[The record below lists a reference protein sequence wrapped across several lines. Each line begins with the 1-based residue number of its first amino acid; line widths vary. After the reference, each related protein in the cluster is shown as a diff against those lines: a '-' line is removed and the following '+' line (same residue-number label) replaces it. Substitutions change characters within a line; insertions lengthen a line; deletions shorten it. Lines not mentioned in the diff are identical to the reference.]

1 MVKIMDIG
9 FICFI
14 ALILIFGCIF
24 IFCLNLLFKKIVG
37 VDYGFKEL
45 FDLYKA
51 IKKIEIKRV
60 VIASISLVVA
70 ILFIKILNLKF
81 TVFNVISAVIV
92 INSLFEI
99 IVHKKLPSIISKNNL
114 LWWIS
119 LCFFGVWWYFVVPK
133 LLNYFEI
140 TNPAIIVILA
150 FIVPIILLLSI
161 ALFIEF

>member
-1 MVKIMDIG
+1 
-9 FICFI
+9 
-14 ALILIFGCIF
+14 
-24 IFCLNLLFKKIVG
+24 
-37 VDYGFKEL
+37 L
-45 FDLYKA
+45 FDIYKA

-81 TVFNVISAVIV
+81 TVFNIISAVIV